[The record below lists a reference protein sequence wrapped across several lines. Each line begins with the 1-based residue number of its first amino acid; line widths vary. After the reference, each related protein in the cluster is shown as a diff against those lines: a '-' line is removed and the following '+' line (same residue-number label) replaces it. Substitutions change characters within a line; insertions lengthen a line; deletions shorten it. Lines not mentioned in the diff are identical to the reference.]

1 MEKERLPHDPAYKQ
15 FFNNPEMVESLLRDF
30 VPEDFVRE
38 LDFSSLEQC
47 SGSYVTDDLRER
59 HDDIVWR
66 LRWNGEFIYLYLL
79 IEFQSS
85 SDPWMAVRIL
95 AYTALL
101 WQDLIKSGAMRGRGI
116 AARVPDGYLQ
126 WKKSVDSR
134 AGRGGAA
141 DAGKRP
147 AGTLSAPAALFSSGR
162 KCTHRLKIKK
172 SLVRRRGCVERHNPF
187 FCVLCASARFSAR

>member
-1 MEKERLPHDPAYKQ
+1 MENERLPHDPAYKQ
-15 FFNNPEMVESLLRDF
+15 FFSNPEMVESLLRDF

-85 SDPWMAVRIL
+85 SDPWMAVPCG
-95 AYTALL
+95 
-101 WQDLIKSGAMRGRGI
+101 W
-116 AARVPDGYLQ
+116 
-126 WKKSVDSR
+126 
-134 AGRGGAA
+134 GG
-141 DAGKRP
+141 
-147 AGTLSAPAALFSSGR
+147 
-162 KCTHRLKIKK
+162 
-172 SLVRRRGCVERHNPF
+172 
-187 FCVLCASARFSAR
+187 LC